1 MRPHRS
7 ETWRSKS
14 VSGSRGADATC
25 CLGIGGGLL
34 ANHDHR
40 RQTANVSY
48 ERTIR
53 GHGHDEQPWST
64 SAQAATD
71 ELLTACAE
79 VFAAACRSAP
89 SQKFPRDPA
98 RSPLLL
104 YGRGLGVD
112 EARGFVRALKHGLI
126 VVAPDG
132 GFQVPGARACS
143 TNLHLVGRNEDRVA
157 LHTEVLIHITSYAEL
172 VLDHGWDESC
182 LVFDPFVR
190 GAALDLWGFA
200 GAADGPWWEGDVIL
214 ASEAKARVDGPDGL
228 RSLLASLQE
237 LSSDPA
243 TRASNNH
250 LAKWREI
257 VTLTRDRDIS
267 LLLVADS
274 ARWWFRVS
282 RQGESAVL
290 SALTVT

>member
-1 MRPHRS
+1 M
-7 ETWRSKS
+7 
-14 VSGSRGADATC
+14 
-25 CLGIGGGLL
+25 
-34 ANHDHR
+34 
-40 RQTANVSY
+40 SY

-53 GHGHDEQPWST
+53 GLGHQERPWST
-64 SAQAATD
+64 KAQAATD
-71 ELLTACAE
+71 ELLTACAW
-79 VFAAACRSAP
+79 VFAAACRSRP
-89 SQKFPRDPA
+89 STKFPRDPV

-104 YGRGLGVD
+104 YGRGLGVE
-112 EARGFVRALKHGLI
+112 EAGGFVRALEHGLI

-143 TNLHLVGRNEDRVA
+143 TNLHLLGRNEDHVA

-200 GAADGPWWEGDVIL
+200 RAADGAWWEGEVIF
-214 ASEAKARVDGPDGL
+214 ASEAKARVDGRDGL
-228 RSLLASLQE
+228 RPLLTSLRA
-237 LSSDPA
+237 LSSGTS

-257 VTLTRDRDIS
+257 VALTRDRDIH
-267 LLLVADS
+267 LLLVADG

-290 SALTVT
+290 SVLNES